1 MKIIDKFLIKS
12 FIPPFAVAFGIALFV
27 LVLQFL
33 WVYIDEIMGKG
44 LSIFELTELVFYL
57 SMTMV
62 PMALPIGVLISSVM
76 LLGNLAEKYELSSF
90 KSAGVGLLRVCRPLF
105 FGVAFIT
112 VFSIVTSEYI
122 IPWANLKFYARFYDI
137 RKSKPALTLQ
147 DGVFNEEFSD
157 YTIRIGKKE
166 KDGRTLNNGVIIY
179 GNKDKNTQLIN
190 ESISQ
195 RGEMYTTADKQFIVM
210 NLFDGVHYEES
221 QNSSG
226 GKQQYPFVRIKFG
239 SWQKLFDLTQFDRQ
253 KTNENLFARNQK
265 TQSSRQ
271 LIYSIDSLTVQGD
284 GYLNDFS
291 QNINSYFTS
300 LQAKPP
306 VGNSKPEVKNA
317 EFSNRQNIKNNPPKL
332 SDKLIKNTAINARI
346 ANPVKKDSLY
356 ALSDQR
362 LEGTPFAKNHKKF
375 EINNPKPVVDS
386 QKSMADSLKLIV
398 ETSKFINKK
407 LVPNFYNYLNNQTDP
422 EKRGLSNTAATKARG
437 VITQI
442 ESVKRNMGILEDSKS
457 KFLYEL
463 HMKYSLAVVCLVFL
477 FIGAPMGAIV
487 QKGGFGYP
495 ILIAIFFFMIFM
507 VSVIYFKNLKEHASI
522 GGVLAAWI
530 PVFVMI
536 PVAIILTYRAVNDYR
551 VSGNIFKKVVGG
563 QWLVVRLF
571 KKFFYKTETNY

>member
-1 MKIIDKFLIKS
+1 MKIVDKFLIKS

-105 FGVAFIT
+105 FEVALIT

-195 RGEMYTTADKQFIVM
+195 HGEMYTTADKQFIVM

-221 QNSSG
+221 QNNST

-253 KTNENLFARNQK
+253 KTNENLFSRNQK

-271 LIYSIDSLTVQGD
+271 LIYSIDSLTVQGK

-291 QNINSYFTS
+291 QNVNSYFTS

-306 VGNSKPEVKNA
+306 VDTTKPKIKNP
-317 EFSNRQNIKNNPPKL
+317 EFSNVQNVKNNPPKTFE
-332 SDKLIKNTAINARI
+332 KLINKPVVDAGII
-346 ANPVKKDSLY
+346 NPVKKDSLY
-356 ALSDQR
+356 GLSDHR

-375 EINNPKPVVDS
+375 EKNNPKPIVISPKPINDS
-386 QKSMADSLKLIV
+386 V
-398 ETSKFINKK
+398 EIIAAASKFINKK
-407 LVPNFYNYLNNQTDP
+407 LAPNFYNYLDNQTDP
-422 EKRGLSNTAATKARG
+422 EKRGLSNIAATKARG

-442 ESVKRNMGILEDSKS
+442 ESVKRNIEILEDSKS

-463 HMKYSLAVVCLVFL
+463 HMKYSLAVVCMVFL

-530 PVFVMI
+530 PVFIMV
-536 PVAIILTYRAVNDYR
+536 PVAVILTYRASNDYR
-551 VSGNIFKKVVGG
+551 VSGNIFKKVVSD
-563 QWLVVRLF
+563 QWLVVKLF
-571 KKFFYKTETNY
+571 NKLFNKTVANY

>member
-44 LSIFELTELVFYL
+44 LSIFELSELVFYL

-105 FGVAFIT
+105 YEVAFIT
-112 VFSIVTSEYI
+112 VFSIITSEYI
-122 IPWANLKFYARFYDI
+122 IPWANLKFYSRFYDI

-166 KDGRTLNNGVIIY
+166 KDGRTLSNGVIIY
-179 GNKDKNTQLIN
+179 GNKDRNTQLMN
-190 ESISQ
+190 ESISR

-221 QNSSG
+221 QSG
-226 GKQQYPFVRIKFG
+226 ATGKQQYPFVRIKFG

-253 KTNENLFARNQK
+253 KTSENLFSRNQK

-271 LIYSIDSLTVQGD
+271 LIYSIDSLTIQGN

-291 QNINSYFTS
+291 SNVNSYFTS

-306 VGNSKPEVKNA
+306 IDTGKTKINNLEFGNGQKKINNTPQSNNNLNNNA
-317 EFSNRQNIKNNPPKL
+317 S
-332 SDKLIKNTAINARI
+332 INVSEEKS
-346 ANPVKKDSLY
+346 VKKDSLY

-375 EINNPKPVVDS
+375 EVNKPKTITGIPNVTE
-386 QKSMADSLKLIV
+386 DSLKII
-398 ETSKFINKK
+398 ESTSKFINKK
-407 LVPNFYNYLNNQTDP
+407 LVPNFYDYVKNQTEP
-422 EKRGLSNTAATKARG
+422 EKRSISNSSATKARG

-442 ESVKRNMGILEDSKS
+442 ESVKRNLEILEDSKS
-457 KFLYEL
+457 KFMYEFN
-463 HMKYSLAVVCLVFL
+463 MKYSLAVVCLVFL
-477 FIGAPMGAIV
+477 FIGASMGAIV

-530 PVFVMI
+530 PVFIMV
-536 PVAIILTYRAVNDYR
+536 PVAFILTYRALNDYR
-551 VSGNIFKKVVGG
+551 VSGNIFKKVVFD
-563 QWLVVRLF
+563 QWLLVKLF
-571 KKFFYKTETNY
+571 KKITNKTETNF